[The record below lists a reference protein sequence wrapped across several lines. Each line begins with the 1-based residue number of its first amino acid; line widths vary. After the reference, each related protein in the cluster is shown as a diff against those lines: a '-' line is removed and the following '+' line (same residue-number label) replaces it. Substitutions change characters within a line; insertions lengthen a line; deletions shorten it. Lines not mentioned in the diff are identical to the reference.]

1 VRPRPYVLPL
11 TERYSESLTALKDDP
26 YAWREDP
33 SRIAI
38 GQLQRCSYLLTQ

>member
-26 YAWREDP
+26 YAWREDS
-33 SRIAI
+33 SRIAL
-38 GQLQRCSYLLTQ
+38 GQLQRCSCLLTQ